1 MSFINDLAFGEKLDE
16 LEIEGDLKVG
26 GDILLQGAF
35 PKMDQKI
42 FDLNTT
48 IGYKANQSDV
58 DEMEVTLN
66 TKANQV
72 DVDASLSLGSSLCKC
87 CGEENHIISFFGV
100 TLRSTHG
107 RHRR

>member
-66 TKANQV
+66 TKANQA
-72 DVDASLSLGSSLCKC
+72 DVDASLSLKANQADTDLAFS
-87 CGEENHIISFFGV
+87 IPRV
-100 TLRSTHG
+100 TIR
-107 RHRR
+107 

>member
-42 FDLNTT
+42 LDLNTT
-48 IGYKANQSDV
+48 IGYKANQSDL

-72 DVDASLSLGSSLCKC
+72 RRRLFESESRSSR
-87 CGEENHIISFFGV
+87 CGPRV
-100 TLRSTHG
+100 QP
-107 RHRR
+107 HRRAN

>member
-16 LEIEGDLKVG
+16 LEIEGDLNVG
-26 GDILLQGAF
+26 GDILLHGAF

-58 DEMEVTLN
+58 DEIEVTLN
-66 TKANQV
+66 TKANQE
-72 DVDASLSLGSSLCKC
+72 DVDASLRLKA
-87 CGEENHIISFFGV
+87 NQP
-100 TLRSTHG
+100 
-107 RHRR
+107 

>member
-1 MSFINDLAFGEKLDE
+1 MSFINDLAFSEKLDE

-72 DVDASLSLGSSLCKC
+72 DVDASLSLKANQVDHRL
-87 CGEENHIISFFGV
+87 F
-100 TLRSTHG
+100 LRLLIG
-107 RHRR
+107 FCDL